1 MIPSYLIDYNYLQ
14 YSPQAKTIRY
24 FNAVVGNFTKEF
36 SHIYKEPI
44 NNLSDIIRVLMEEQ
58 DINKEGKLKDFLDV
72 LKYKMNKYEGDYN
85 LLIKLLKHV
94 ALR

>member
-1 MIPSYLIDYNYLQ
+1 
-14 YSPQAKTIRY
+14 
-24 FNAVVGNFTKEF
+24 
-36 SHIYKEPI
+36 
-44 NNLSDIIRVLMEEQ
+44 MEEQ